1 MRLATVGPFGLL
13 GWGELPP
20 VDAVSLSTLLAAA
33 AMAGWVDAVV
43 GGGGLLLLPALLVA
57 APGLPVATALG
68 TNKLAAIFG
77 TSTAAVTYARRTK
90 VDWRVAGPAA
100 GLAVF
105 SAGVGAALAGAVPAS
120 AYRPVVLV
128 VLVAVAVFV
137 LARPRLGVVGVPA
150 KRTPVR
156 VAVVIA
162 VAGVGI
168 ALYDGLIGPGTGTF
182 LVLAF
187 TALVGADFVHGSA
200 MAKVVN
206 AGTNLGALVVFGVT
220 GHVWWLL
227 GAGMAV
233 CNIAGAVLGA
243 RMALRR
249 GSGFVRVVLL
259 VVVVALVAKLGH
271 DQWVAR

>member
-1 MRLATVGPFGLL
+1 MDPL
-13 GWGELPP
+13 
-20 VDAVSLSTLLAAA
+20 SLTTLLAAA

-57 APGLPVATALG
+57 APGVPVATALG
-68 TNKLAAIFG
+68 TNKLAAIAG

-90 VDWRVAGPAA
+90 LDWAVAGPSAA
-100 GLAVF
+100 VAVCC
-105 SAGVGAALAGAVPAS
+105 AGVGAALAGAVPAR

-128 VLVAVAVFV
+128 VLVSVALFV
-137 LARPRLGVVGVPA
+137 VLRPRLGVVAQPQR
-150 KRTPVR
+150 RTRVR
-156 VAVVIA
+156 VAAAVA

-182 LVLAF
+182 LVVAF
-187 TALVGADFVHGSA
+187 TALVGADFVQGSA

-206 AGTNLGALVVFGVT
+206 AGTNLGALVVFAAT

-227 GAGMAV
+227 GAAMAV
-233 CNIAGAVLGA
+233 CNVAGAMLGA

-249 GSGFVRVVLL
+249 GAGFVRGVLL
-259 VVVVALVAKLGH
+259 VVVLALVVKLGW
-271 DQWVAR
+271 DQWAG

>member
-1 MRLATVGPFGLL
+1 MDSVTVS
-13 GWGELPP
+13 
-20 VDAVSLSTLLAAA
+20 ALLAAA

-68 TNKLAAIFG
+68 TNKLAAIAG
-77 TSTAAVTYARRTK
+77 TGTAAVTYARRTR
-90 VDWRVAGPAA
+90 VDWVVAGPSA
-100 GLAVF
+100 GLAVVA
-105 SAGVGAALAGAVPAS
+105 AGLGAVLAGSVPAS

-128 VLVAVAVFV
+128 VLLSVALFVLLRPSVGVVARPGRRARVRVVVAV
-137 LARPRLGVVGVPA
+137 L
-150 KRTPVR
+150 
-156 VAVVIA
+156 

-182 LVLAF
+182 LVVAF
-187 TALVGADFVHGSA
+187 TALVGADFLHGSA
-200 MAKVVN
+200 MAKIVN

-227 GAGMAV
+227 GAAMAV

-243 RMALRR
+243 RMALKR

-259 VVVVALVAKLGH
+259 VVVLALIVKLGL
-271 DQWVAR
+271 DQWRAA

>member
-1 MRLATVGPFGLL
+1 MDLDPL
-13 GWGELPP
+13 
-20 VDAVSLSTLLAAA
+20 SLTTLLAVA

-43 GGGGLLLLPALLVA
+43 GGGGLLLLPALLVG
-57 APGLPVATALG
+57 APGMPVATALG
-68 TNKLAAIFG
+68 TNKLAAIAG
-77 TSTAAVTYARRTK
+77 TTTAAVTYARRTK
-90 VDWRVAGPAA
+90 VDWAVAGPAA
-100 GLAVF
+100 GLAVLC
-105 SAGVGAALAGAVPAS
+105 AGLGAALAGSVPGA

-128 VLVAVAVFV
+128 VLVTVAVFV
-137 LARPRLGVVGVPA
+137 VARPRLGVVAEPQR
-150 KRTPVR
+150 RTR
-156 VAVVIA
+156 GRMVAAVA

-206 AGTNLGALVVFGVT
+206 AGTNLGALVVFGLT

-227 GAGMAV
+227 GAAMAV

-259 VVVVALVAKLGH
+259 VVVLALVGRLGYE
-271 DQWVAR
+271 QWLAG

>member
-1 MRLATVGPFGLL
+1 M
-13 GWGELPP
+13 
-20 VDAVSLSTLLAAA
+20 DAGSLVTLLAAA
-33 AMAGWVDAVV
+33 ALAGWVDAVV

-57 APGLPVATALG
+57 APGVPVATALG

-90 VDWRVAGPAA
+90 VDWAVAGPAA
-100 GLAVF
+100 GLAVVT
-105 SAGVGAALAGAVPAS
+105 AGAGAALAGVVPAG

-137 LARPRLGVVGVPA
+137 LTRPRLGVVAWPGR
-150 KRTPVR
+150 RTRWR
-156 VAVVIA
+156 VVAAVA

-168 ALYDGLIGPGTGTF
+168 AWYDGLIGPGTGTF

-187 TALVGADFVHGSA
+187 TALVGADFVQASA

-206 AGTNLGALVVFGVT
+206 AGTNLGALVVFGVA
-220 GHVWWLL
+220 GHVWWWL
-227 GAGMAV
+227 GAAMAV
-233 CNIAGAVLGA
+233 CNVVGSVVGA

-249 GSGFVRVVLL
+249 GAGFVRVVLL
-259 VVVVALVAKLGH
+259 VVVLALVARLGY
-271 DQWVAR
+271 DQWSAVR

>member
-1 MRLATVGPFGLL
+1 MDP
-13 GWGELPP
+13 
-20 VDAVSLSTLLAAA
+20 VSLTTLLTAAA
-33 AMAGWVDAVV
+33 LAGWVDAVV

-57 APGLPVATALG
+57 VPGVPVATALG

-90 VDWRVAGPAA
+90 LDWVVAGPAA
-100 GLAVF
+100 GLAVLT
-105 SAGVGAALAGAVPAS
+105 AGLGAALAGAVPGG

-137 LARPRLGVVGVPA
+137 LARPSLGVVAWPRR
-150 KRTPVR
+150 RTPVR
-156 VAVVIA
+156 MVVAVG
-162 VAGVGI
+162 VAGLGI

-187 TALVGADFVHGSA
+187 TAVLGSDFVHASA

-206 AGTNLGALVVFGVT
+206 AGTNLGALVVFGLT
-220 GHVWWLL
+220 GHVWWAL
-227 GAGMAV
+227 GAAMAV
-233 CNIAGAVLGA
+233 CNVVGAVVGA

-249 GSGFVRVVLL
+249 GAGFVRVVLL
-259 VVVVALVAKLGH
+259 VVVLALVARLGY
-271 DQWVAR
+271 DQWLAG

>member
-1 MRLATVGPFGLL
+1 MDLDPL
-13 GWGELPP
+13 
-20 VDAVSLSTLLAAA
+20 SLTTLLAVA

-57 APGLPVATALG
+57 APGVPVATALG
-68 TNKLAAIFG
+68 TNKLAAIAG
-77 TSTAAVTYARRTK
+77 TSTAAVTYARRTR
-90 VDWRVAGPAA
+90 VDWVVAGPSAVLAVCCA
-100 GLAVF
+100 GL
-105 SAGVGAALAGAVPAS
+105 GAALAGSVPAG

-128 VLVAVAVFV
+128 VLVSVVVFV
-137 LARPRLGVVGVPA
+137 VSRPRLGVVA
-150 KRTPVR
+150 QPVR
-156 VAVVIA
+156 RTRLRVVVAVA

-206 AGTNLGALVVFGVT
+206 AGTNLGALVVFAAT

-227 GAGMAV
+227 GAAMAV
-233 CNIAGAVLGA
+233 CNVAGAMLGA

-249 GSGFVRVVLL
+249 GAGFVRVVLL
-259 VVVVALVAKLGH
+259 VVVLALVAKLGW
-271 DQWVAR
+271 DQWRAG

>member
-1 MRLATVGPFGLL
+1 MDP
-13 GWGELPP
+13 
-20 VDAVSLSTLLAAA
+20 VSLTTLLAAA

-43 GGGGLLLLPALLVA
+43 GGGGLLLLPALLVG

-68 TNKLAAIFG
+68 TNKLAAIAG
-77 TSTAAVTYARRTK
+77 TATAAATYARRTK
-90 VDWRVAGPAA
+90 VDWRVVGPAA
-100 GLAVF
+100 GLAVL
-105 SAGVGAALAGAVPAS
+105 SAGLGAALAGSVPAA

-128 VLVAVAVFV
+128 VLLSVAVFV
-137 LARPRLGVVGVPA
+137 LLRPRLGVVAAPQR
-150 KRTPVR
+150 RTPTR
-156 VAVVIA
+156 VAVAIA

-187 TALVGADFVHGSA
+187 TALIGADFVHGSA

-206 AGTNLGALVVFGVT
+206 AGTNLGALVVFAAT

-249 GSGFVRVVLL
+249 GAGFVRIVLL
-259 VVVVALVAKLGH
+259 VVVLALVGKLGY
-271 DQWVAR
+271 DQWLAG

>member
-1 MRLATVGPFGLL
+1 MRLATWAPAGRVG
-13 GWGELPP
+13 WAELPP

-77 TSTAAVTYARRTK
+77 TATAATTYARRTT

-105 SAGVGAALAGAVPAS
+105 SAGVGAALAGAVPAA

-137 LARPRLGVVGVPA
+137 LLRPRLGVVAAPA

-156 VAVVIA
+156 VAAVIA

-259 VVVVALVAKLGH
+259 VVVVALVAKLGY
-271 DQWVAR
+271 DQWVG